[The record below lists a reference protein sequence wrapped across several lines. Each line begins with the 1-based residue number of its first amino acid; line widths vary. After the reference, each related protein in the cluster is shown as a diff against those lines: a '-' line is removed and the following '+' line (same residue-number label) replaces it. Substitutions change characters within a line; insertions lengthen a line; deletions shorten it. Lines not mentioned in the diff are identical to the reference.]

1 MRDGRFWS
9 VKLWKA
15 RFFVALYIIA
25 IMLAIHDCIVII
37 MHSVKPDCM
46 ADASPYILDKF
57 LAALLA
63 MFAL

>member
-1 MRDGRFWS
+1 MDKRFWS
-9 VKLWKA
+9 VKLWKV

-25 IMLAIHDCIVII
+25 IMLAVHDCIVII
-37 MHSVKPDCM
+37 THSVNPKCL